1 MSKYEIIESKYR
13 KGGSKMLKLGETRPG
28 IKEEK
33 EKRELPKIK
42 YFRNDLPIQK

>member
-1 MSKYEIIESKYR
+1 MSKYEIIEGKYR

-33 EKRELPKIK
+33 EKRETTLI
-42 YFRNDLPIQK
+42 